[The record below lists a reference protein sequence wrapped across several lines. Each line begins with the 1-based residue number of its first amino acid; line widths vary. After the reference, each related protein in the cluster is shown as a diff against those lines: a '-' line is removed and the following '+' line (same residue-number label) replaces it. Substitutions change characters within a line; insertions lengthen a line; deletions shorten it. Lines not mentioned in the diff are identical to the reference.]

1 MQCAAIMSELGD
13 RDVRSQDS
21 RQKFEILRQKE
32 LANESI
38 GDLRART
45 ELEAGYHVAV
55 MRVQRSQC
63 GFVGRL
69 DRKIRFRK
77 MLKSNPGG

>member
-38 GDLRART
+38 GDLRAR
-45 ELEAGYHVAV
+45 LSWKQGI
-55 MRVQRSQC
+55 MWR
-63 GFVGRL
+63 
-69 DRKIRFRK
+69 
-77 MLKSNPGG
+77 